1 MLPKEEYFIRLST
14 LINAVRYLLHQG
26 LAFRGH
32 NESED
37 SANRGNFLE
46 LVKLLAEQ
54 NEKNK
59 EGCTKK
65 RSRESSDGV
74 SRNSKGHC

>member
-1 MLPKEEYFIRLST
+1 
-14 LINAVRYLLHQG
+14 VRYLLHQG

-37 SANRGNFLE
+37 SANRGNFIE

-54 NEKNK
+54 NEKI
-59 EGCTKK
+59 K
-65 RSRESSDGV
+65 RVVLRNAPENQMVSLEIQKDIANCFAEVRYVYCSSY
-74 SRNSKGHC
+74 